1 MSQHIVG
8 TTSGMTPDAWL
19 EAQFQNLMGATQGGA
34 NWNPAFD
41 ADYSGT
47 IDYQDMFRFADDS
60 NLVQALM
67 SAQGNPDLQNEF
79 LRERFAPPTQAGPQQ
94 GMGTTPPT
102 TPTTPTGPQQGMGT
116 MPPTTPTTPT
126 GPQQG
131 MGTRP
136 PSRYKTTSPR
146 PGEDDFKLNPP
157 PGSDNGVVINQEPV
171 LGETSGQQLPTSPHP
186 DHPAAGA
193 GDSGPQHGQG
203 AMPPPTPITPL
214 ISWEDSRQ
222 PTIASQTG
230 QDVTVQDD
238 PSRTTGSFASWEDSS
253 KPKPEGEEWSLENYF
268 GEADSEDAFWT
279 RVRQLVDEGRHET
292 TTYGGEVAGPP
303 GGGGGGM
310 GLSEWDDLYNKM
322 QGDMG
327 PQDYSHIDTFLSD
340 HAGNFQ
346 TGIDAMKTPYDTD
359 PWGEQFSRM
368 QMGMTPQDYGY
379 LDTFMGNQADRFQT
393 GIDAMRNKF
402 DTSPYETMF
411 GMMQRD
417 MKPQDYSYLT
427 NFMEGQ
433 ADKFQTG
440 INAMR
445 NKFDTNP
452 YETMFGMLQ
461 GQMTPQD
468 YGYLTDFMGDTASR
482 FETGIEAMKTPYDVD
497 PWKTKFG
504 ELTDSMTGPDYTGL
518 NTFLSGLET
527 SLGDKRDEI
536 NVDPDFG
543 VQEEAI
549 LSLLNQIQG
558 PDMSGIT
565 EGFGNIWDAAEAAM
579 GRVPAASDPSLSR
592 YWEGVGP
599 DNIISMLDN
608 YNPVFDTSGIGAG
621 LEGIKSAFGNIG
633 DPVASVDYTTDFANL
648 ARDIGDYTPEFDT
661 SRYGDAL
668 SGLSSAWEGMKGRG
682 SEAMSDYIPSL
693 QRLAGEIEGFQL
705 PTGPDYSGV
714 TDRLGSA
721 VTNLFGMTPDDLS
734 DFTGT
739 QNELIDLLSSQGEG
753 LIGSLGGRFDA
764 GLSGLEGRFDES
776 LAGLSTG
783 LDDRFNQFFSDFTN
797 KVQGGAGDP
806 LMRLASAER
815 DDLWEKLSD
824 TDRDQLTEQ
833 MTGLI
838 SGSSPKLAT
847 YDDKI
852 TGQEGDERSL
862 EEIGQLSGKDFATS
876 GNFDKIFTD
885 MQRNQTDSGVFKTA
899 SDEAKADQL
908 AAFGER
914 PDEVSLGLG
923 NIDSYEDYLN
933 DPYMQSVREAL
944 DLANPFDARRQEILS
959 GENAEIDKKWDDARE
974 NLENRFAVMGNLG
987 SPAFAAQMA
996 ELESSRAREK
1006 GRLESDFQR
1015 EAARTDES
1023 VRSGRLSDLVTAL
1036 RGEEGRVSRRM
1047 DEQDR
1052 TWDRAQR
1059 DYQNYVDSYRQAYQ
1073 QPRDEMTQLLN
1084 TLQGFPGSNPAVGS
1098 AIGGLGSSANLM
1110 QDRAQN
1116 QASNFFDAGKFLWDN
1131 KDAVKSGAGKIW
1143 DAASRFIPGL

>member
-1 MSQHIVG
+1 M
-8 TTSGMTPDAWL
+8 
-19 EAQFQNLMGATQGGA
+19 
-34 NWNPAFD
+34 
-41 ADYSGT
+41 
-47 IDYQDMFRFADDS
+47 
-60 NLVQALM
+60 
-67 SAQGNPDLQNEF
+67 
-79 LRERFAPPTQAGPQQ
+79 
-94 GMGTTPPT
+94 PPT
-102 TPTTPTGPQQGMGT
+102 TPTTPAGPQQGMGT
-116 MPPTTPTTPT
+116 MPPTTPTTPAGPQQGMGTMPPTTPTTPPPTPT

-131 MGTRP
+131 MGTMP
-136 PSRYKTTSPR
+136 PPTPNTYQGPGGTGQYKTETKPPPRYKTTSPPR
-146 PGEDDFKLNPP
+146 PGPGDFKPNPSP
-157 PGSDNGVVINQEPV
+157 NGGLESDNGVVINREP
-171 LGETSGQQLPTSPHP
+171 LPDETSGQQLPTAPHP
-186 DHPAAGA
+186 DHPAAVAGGA
-193 GDSGPQHGQG
+193 TTPQDSGPQFGQG
-203 AMPPPTPITPL
+203 SMPPLTPITPL
-214 ISWEDSRQ
+214 DSWEDSSQ

-230 QDVTVQDD
+230 LDGTVQGD
-238 PSRTTGSFASWEDSS
+238 PVRTTDSFDSYAGG
-253 KPKPEGEEWSLENYF
+253 PQEGMGDLPPEGEEWSLENYF
-268 GEADSEDAFWT
+268 GEADSEDAFWA
-279 RVRQLVDEGRHET
+279 RVRQLVDEGRHEV

-322 QGDMG
+322 QGDMV
-327 PQDYSHIDTFLSD
+327 PQDYGYVDTFLRD

-346 TGIDAMKTPYDTD
+346 TGIDAMKTPYDTS
-359 PWGEQFSRM
+359 PWGEVFSRM

-379 LDTFMGNQADRFQT
+379 LDTFMRNQADRFRT

-402 DTSPYETMF
+402 DTS
-411 GMMQRD
+411 
-417 MKPQDYSYLT
+417 
-427 NFMEGQ
+427 
-433 ADKFQTG
+433 
-440 INAMR
+440 
-445 NKFDTNP
+445 P

-468 YGYLTDFMGDTASR
+468 YGYLTDFMRNQADQFQTGINTMRNKFDTDPWREQFSRLQGQMTPQDYGYLADFLGDTASR

-504 ELTDSMTGPDYTGL
+504 ELTDSMTGPDYTGI

-565 EGFGNIWDAAEAAM
+565 EGLGNIWDAAEGAM
-579 GRVPAASDPSLSR
+579 GKVAAASDPTLSR

-661 SRYGDAL
+661 SRYGDVL

-693 QRLAGEIEGFQL
+693 QRLAGEIEGYQL

-721 VTNLFGMTPDDLS
+721 VTNLLGMTPDDLS

-753 LIGSLGGRFDA
+753 LIGSLGGRFDK
-764 GLSGLEGRFDES
+764 GLSGLGGRFDES
-776 LAGLSTG
+776 LAGLSAG

-797 KVQGGAGDP
+797 KVQGGSDDP

-824 TDRDQLTEQ
+824 ADREHLTQQ
-833 MTGLI
+833 MTNLI

-847 YDDKI
+847 YDEKI
-852 TGQEGDERSL
+852 TSQEGDERSL
-862 EEIGQLSGKDFATS
+862 EEIGQLSGKDFATL
-876 GNFDKIFTD
+876 GDFGKIFED
-885 MQRNQTDSGVFKTA
+885 MERNQTDSGVFRTA

-914 PDEVSLGLG
+914 PDEESLVLG

-933 DPYMQSVREAL
+933 DPYIQSVREAL

-996 ELESSRAREK
+996 ELESARAREK

-1059 DYQNYVDSYRQAYQ
+1059 DYQNYVDSYRQAYA

-1084 TLQGFPGSNPAVGS
+1084 MLQGFPGSNPAVGS
-1098 AIGGLGSSANLM
+1098 AIGGLGSAANFM

-1116 QASNFFDAGKFLWDN
+1116 QAANLFDAGKFMFGRPDGGGQSRAGQLWD
-1131 KDAVKSGAGKIW
+1131 KVESIGKIIAGAG
-1143 DAASRFIPGL
+1143 GGG